1 MNKGRVKTIFWQ
13 ITLILFIFTFLTGCS
28 TKKRQDD
35 TKLLIP
41 PPSVQDNFETASP
54 DVKLEFPEDHG
65 AHPDYQTEWWYY
77 TGNLVSENGREF
89 GYQLTFFRRAILP
102 EELRESRPSQ
112 WAAEQVYLAHFA
124 ITDVQDSSF
133 YYFDRLGR
141 GAAGLAGA
149 SADPDFRVWLEDWS
163 VEEFDANTYRLQT
176 AEGDV
181 RLDLILKDSKGPVLQ
196 GVDGYSQ
203 KGPEEGNASMYYSLS
218 RLVSS
223 GKLTIGAAQ
232 YQVDGSS
239 WMDHEF
245 STSALSQD
253 QVGWDWF
260 ALQLDNGYELMVY
273 TIRNSQGKIDP
284 YSRGIWI
291 DSQGNSRALDARDF
305 KIQISETWESPHSG
319 AVYPSKWRIDVPSEG
334 LSLDVEPLLDDQEL
348 NLNFIYWEG
357 AVRVV
362 GELNQG
368 PVSGKGYVELTGYA
382 QSMQGQF

>member
-1 MNKGRVKTIFWQ
+1 MSKGRLHAFYWLTTRFLFLF
-13 ITLILFIFTFLTGCS
+13 LIAAGCS
-28 TKKRQDD
+28 RVTQQED
-35 TKLLIP
+35 TQLLIP
-41 PPSVQDNFETASP
+41 SPAVQDNFKAASP
-54 DVKLEFPEDHG
+54 DVKLVFPEDHG

-77 TGNLVSENGREF
+77 TGNLVSKDGREF

-102 EELRESRPSQ
+102 EDLRPTRSSQ

-124 ITDVQDSSF
+124 ITDVRDGSF

-149 SADPDFRVWLEDWS
+149 SADPEFRVWLEDWS
-163 VEEFDANTYRLQT
+163 VEEIGADTYRLQ
-176 AEGDV
+176 ASEGDI
-181 RLDLILKDSKGPVLQ
+181 RLDLTLKDSKGPVLQ
-196 GVDGYSQ
+196 GEDGYSQ

-218 RLVSS
+218 RLDSS
-223 GKLTIGAAQ
+223 GNVTIGAEQ
-232 YQVDGSS
+232 FQVDGSS

-273 TIRNSQGKIDP
+273 TIRNNEGEIDP

-291 DSQGNSRALDARDF
+291 DPQGNSRALNAGDF
-305 KIQISETWESPHSG
+305 KIQVNETWESAQSG
-319 AVYPSKWRIDVPSEG
+319 AVYPSNWRIDVPSEG
-334 LSLDVEPLLDDQEL
+334 LSLNIKPLLDDQEL

-357 AVRVV
+357 AVDVAGEYKGVPV
-362 GELNQG
+362 G
-368 PVSGKGYVELTGYA
+368 GKGYVELTGYA